1 MQDGVEGIRKFNAGL
16 IPVNV
21 LKNLLHSLVE
31 TRDTQ
36 I

>member
-1 MQDGVEGIRKFNAGL
+1 MQDVKENTRKFNAGL

-21 LKNLLHSLVE
+21 LESLNALVE
-31 TRDTQ
+31 IRDTQ